1 MKMLTR
7 SEHLAW
13 AKARALAYCDEGNIN
28 EAFTSLASDL
38 SKNPETADHK
48 AMEHLM
54 SLMLF
59 GEGMTVEDM
68 RRYIKGMN

>member
-1 MKMLTR
+1 MMTR
-7 SEHLAW
+7 ADHLAW
-13 AKARALAYCDEGNIN
+13 AKARALAYCDEGQIN

-38 SKNPETADHK
+38 DKHPETKDHR
-48 AMEHLM
+48 AVYHLM

-68 RRYIKGMN
+68 RRYIEGMN